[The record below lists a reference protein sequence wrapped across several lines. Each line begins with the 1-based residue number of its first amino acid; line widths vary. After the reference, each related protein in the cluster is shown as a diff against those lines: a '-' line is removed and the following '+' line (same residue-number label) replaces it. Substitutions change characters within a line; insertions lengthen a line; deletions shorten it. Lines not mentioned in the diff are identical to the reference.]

1 MENITRFLNNY
12 ESRDKMCKMIQYACR
27 FLMYHLKNNTEI
39 ANKFKS
45 LFENMRDARKL
56 FRLFKFLNE
65 IKKLEEILNNAQKSP
80 DEISLLL

>member
-1 MENITRFLNNY
+1 
-12 ESRDKMCKMIQYACR
+12 
-27 FLMYHLKNNTEI
+27 MYHLKNNTEI